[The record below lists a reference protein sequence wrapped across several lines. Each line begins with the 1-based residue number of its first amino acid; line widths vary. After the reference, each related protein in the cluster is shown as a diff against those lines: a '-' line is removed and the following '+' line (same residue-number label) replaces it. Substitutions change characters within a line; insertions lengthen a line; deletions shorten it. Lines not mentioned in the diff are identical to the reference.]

1 MFLSSCGWKNVAL
14 SAYLALVLFA
24 AAATLLAALRLTT
37 SSDESDSST
46 SSSSSSDNS
55 SGFFGSETSRY
66 VALVI
71 AVALPVSGLIAG
83 RIGVAHL
90 QRRFKVD

>member
-1 MFLSSCGWKNVAL
+1 MFLFWKNVSL
-14 SAYLALVLFA
+14 SMYLALVLFA
-24 AAATLLAALRLTT
+24 AAAMLLAALRLTN
-37 SSDESDSST
+37 SSDESESST
-46 SSSSSSDNS
+46 SSSSSSSDNS

-66 VALVI
+66 VALFF

-83 RIGVAHL
+83 RFGVAHL